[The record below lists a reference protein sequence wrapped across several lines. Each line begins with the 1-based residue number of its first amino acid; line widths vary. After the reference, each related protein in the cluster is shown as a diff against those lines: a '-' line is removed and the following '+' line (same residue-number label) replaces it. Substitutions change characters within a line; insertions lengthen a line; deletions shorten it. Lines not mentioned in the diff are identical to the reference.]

1 MILVLFSGP
10 VSGSVPVAFANPPA
24 MAVGLV
30 ILVAIFAWMKVK
42 D

>member
-1 MILVLFSGP
+1 MILVLFSGL
-10 VSGSVPVAFANPPA
+10 VSGSVPAAFANPPA

-30 ILVAIFAWMKVK
+30 ILVGVFVWLKVK

>member
-1 MILVLFSGP
+1 MILVRA
-10 VSGSVPVAFANPPA
+10 VSGLVPAAFANPPA

-30 ILVAIFAWMKVK
+30 TLLGIFFWLKVM